1 MAKFKPILRKPG
13 EVIRSEDWNKMQED
27 IISDIKDLEQ
37 RLLTLKDYVDSMEQ
51 TQTLINMIS
60 PVGTPYNLN
69 EIVPGEKTSYDSA
82 VIGPLTKQ
90 WLHEK
95 GGIGVICTFGIAAKF
110 ETMDFWSGAE
120 NGDRK
125 TLDIVL
131 EYLDGTNAN
140 ISDLFIHERSKLRP
154 KGNENPY
161 LEYLLSPNENVWY
174 RYHVAN
180 PSPNKE
186 VLTLTFKNTNKE
198 CTTRVGNVLYY
209 SSKIIP
215 SMTISK

>member
-1 MAKFKPILRKPG
+1 LAKFKPIVKKPG

-27 IISDIKDLEQ
+27 IMNDIKDLEQ
-37 RLLTLKDYVDSMEQ
+37 RLLTLRDYVDSMEQ

-60 PVGTPYNLN
+60 PAGTQYNLN

-95 GGIGVICTFGIAAKF
+95 GKAGVICTFGIAAKF
-110 ETMDFWSGAE
+110 ETLDFWSGAE
-120 NGDRK
+120 NGDKK
-125 TLDIVL
+125 TLEIAF
-131 EYLDGTNAN
+131 EYLDGTNSV
-140 ISDLFIHERSKLRP
+140 ISDLFIHERTKLRP
-154 KGNENPY
+154 KGTENPY

-186 VLTLTFKNTNKE
+186 VLTMTFKNTNKD

-215 SMTISK
+215 SIIVGK

>member
-27 IISDIKDLEQ
+27 IISDIEDLEQ
-37 RLLTLKDYVDSMEQ
+37 RLLALKDYVDSMEQ
-51 TQTLINMIS
+51 TQTLINMTS
-60 PVGTPYNLN
+60 PAGTPYNLN
-69 EIVPGEKTSYDSA
+69 EIIPGEKTSYDSA

-95 GGIGVICTFGIAAKF
+95 GQTGVICKFGIAAKF

-125 TLDIVL
+125 TLEIVL
-131 EYLDGTNAN
+131 EYLDGTNAV

-154 KGNENPY
+154 KGTENPY

-174 RYHVAN
+174 RYRVAN

-186 VLTLTFKNTNKE
+186 VLTLTFKNTSKD
-198 CTTRVGNVLYY
+198 CTTRVGNVLHY
-209 SSKIIP
+209 SSKITSP
-215 SMTISK
+215 VNASK